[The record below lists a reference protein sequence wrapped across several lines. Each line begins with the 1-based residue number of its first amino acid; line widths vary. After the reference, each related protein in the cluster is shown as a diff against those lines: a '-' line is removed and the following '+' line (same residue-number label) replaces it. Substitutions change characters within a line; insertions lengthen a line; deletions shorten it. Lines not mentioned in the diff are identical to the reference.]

1 MTTKATFHWDDPLL
15 LNQQLSE
22 QERMVQRTAEQFAQQ
37 QLAPRVLQAFR
48 EEYTDPAIF
57 RELGEAGLLG
67 AMLPEAYGGSGMNY
81 VSYGLIAREIGR
93 ASCRERV

>member
-37 QLAPRVLQAFR
+37 HLAPECYKPFVKN
-48 EEYTDPAIF
+48 T
-57 RELGEAGLLG
+57 
-67 AMLPEAYGGSGMNY
+67 
-81 VSYGLIAREIGR
+81 LIPLFSVNLVKPVYLALCYLKRT
-93 ASCRERV
+93 AAAV